1 MEKSLQLPVGKKLPE
16 SEWIA
21 RIAVHYL
28 STLSALRDL
37 YLMVQV
43 NTNFHIVLVPVKK
56 FWSMEKQLLVG
67 GLLLSSP
74 QLKHQVVFSNA
85 CCLLSVILFTFLTL
99 SEEPLG

>member
-28 STLSALRDL
+28 SKLSALRDL

-74 QLKHQVVFSNA
+74 QLKHQVVFSY
-85 CCLLSVILFTFLTL
+85 CLLSVILFTFLTL
-99 SEEPLG
+99 SKEPLG